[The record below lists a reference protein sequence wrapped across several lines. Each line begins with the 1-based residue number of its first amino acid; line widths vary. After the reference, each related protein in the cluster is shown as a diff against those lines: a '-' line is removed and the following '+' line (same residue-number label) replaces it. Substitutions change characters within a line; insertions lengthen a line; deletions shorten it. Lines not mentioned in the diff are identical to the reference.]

1 MEGLY
6 KIFTTEARR
15 NQPTKE
21 RTCEGVHTIVQ
32 SQFPKSSVKQTHLL
46 LEDSWNDIGAI
57 AQSFDADFP
66 LCLRAYVEDL
76 ALD

>member
-1 MEGLY
+1 
-6 KIFTTEARR
+6 
-15 NQPTKE
+15 
-21 RTCEGVHTIVQ
+21 VQ